1 MGWYP
6 WRVARLLF
14 VDDEVQNLET
24 LRRGLYD
31 RYEIALASSGLEALA
46 LLAAEP
52 FDAIVTDYRMPG
64 MNGAEL
70 LSRAIE
76 LRPEA
81 ARIVL
86 SAYVDG
92 DSLREAINRGRV
104 HRVLDKPVDLDTLA
118 CAIDRELEVTTLRRE
133 NVRLAQEVETRGAE
147 EQLARSEKL
156 AAVGVLAAEVAHEI
170 GSPLGYA
177 MGNVDYLIDFWKA
190 DGDTLRAHLPD
201 GAHARQ
207 VLAST
212 LDGLRRIRDLSRQ
225 LLQMASREWSPPVP
239 IDVLAA
245 AETALRLVAHRTAPL
260 ARVELECASPPPPAR
275 ASEGEVVQVLANLVV
290 NAAQACGRVPERPG
304 AVRLVL
310 AADAEWVVLSVIDN
324 GPGFPPGHEER
335 AFLPFQTTRADEG
348 GTGLGLGICKRL
360 VEQYGGQIRLLP
372 AATGAHIEVRLP
384 KVAP

>member
-1 MGWYP
+1 M
-6 WRVARLLF
+6 ARLLF
-14 VDDEVQNLET
+14 VDDEVQNLEA

-31 RYEIALASSGLEALA
+31 RYDIALATSGPEALA

-70 LSRAIE
+70 LARAID

-118 CAIDRELEVTTLRRE
+118 SVIDRELEVTSLRRE
-133 NVRLAQEVETRGAE
+133 NVRLVREVETRGAE
-147 EQLARSEKL
+147 EQLARAEKL

-177 MGNVDYLIDFWKA
+177 MGNVDYLIDFWKD
-190 DGDTLRAHLPD
+190 DGEALRGRLPD

-207 VLAST
+207 VLEST

-225 LLQMASREWSPPVP
+225 LLQMASRERPPAVP

-245 AETALRLVAHRTAPL
+245 AETALRLVSHRTAPL
-260 ARVELECASPPPPAR
+260 ARIEIACPSPPPPAR
-275 ASEGEVVQVLANLVV
+275 ASEGEMVQVIANLMV
-290 NAAQACGRVPERPG
+290 NAAQACGRAPDRPG
-304 AVRLVL
+304 KVRVTLGT
-310 AADAEWVVLSVIDN
+310 ADAWVILSVVDN
-324 GPGFPPGHEER
+324 GPGFPPGQEER
-335 AFLPFQTTRADEG
+335 AFLPFQTTRAGEG

-372 AATGAHIEVRLP
+372 APLGAHVEVRLP
-384 KVAP
+384 KVA